1 MFLYHTDLLS
11 GTGASI
17 HASRGCE
24 RLLWQR
30 YEEAPGPWLVDIL
43 SISMV
48 LLTNGKILLYAPEK
62 KGG

>member
-1 MFLYHTDLLS
+1 M
-11 GTGASI
+11 SI
-17 HASRGCE
+17 HTWMHASCGCE

-30 YEEAPGPWLVDIL
+30 CEGAPVPWLVDVL

-48 LLTNGKILLYAPEK
+48 LLTNGKILLYAPEE